1 MRIRNLKYIEE
12 HPEEFKDIIR
22 NEKLS
27 KPIPKAI
34 NTEYK
39 GHLFRS
45 RLEAKWAVFFD
56 EIGVRWEY
64 EKEDFKK

>member
-1 MRIRNLKYIEE
+1 MRITNLKYIKE
-12 HPEEFKDIIR
+12 HPEEFKHIDF
-22 NEKLS
+22 NQKLN
-27 KPIPKAI
+27 KNTMKAI
-34 NTEYK
+34 DTEYK